1 MRGTI
6 RSEWTKFYSYP
17 WCAIGIIG
25 AILTAPVVMLV
36 MGANSSI
43 GAELSAQD
51 VIAGCMRAL
60 ILGQAGIVL
69 AAAGFFGQEYEQSCL
84 RTTFLA
90 VPKRIKTIGS
100 KWIVLT
106 IIVVLAGIISGL
118 LSLIVGTLQY
128 NCDMT
133 FRLVAGFLASVM
145 FAMISWVQIAWISA
159 GLSILTKTM
168 VAPIAIM
175 LPLVLSLSQMLY
187 ALFKPAKFLPD
198 LATINLF
205 LTPKTATF
213 LDVWPGI
220 TVQFAWVVLFGATA
234 VWLTLRR
241 DVR

>member
-17 WCAIGIIG
+17 WCSVGIVG
-25 AILTAPVVMLV
+25 AILTAPVVLLV
-36 MGANSSI
+36 MGANIPS
-43 GAELSAQD
+43 GLELSAQD
-51 VIAGCMRAL
+51 VISECMRAL

-69 AAAGFFGQEYEQSCL
+69 AATGLFGQEYEQSCL

-90 VPKRIKTIGS
+90 VPKRMKVIRA

-106 IIVVLAGIISGL
+106 TIVVLTGIISGL
-118 LSLIVGTLQY
+118 LSLAIGIIQY
-128 NCDMT
+128 NCDLT
-133 FRLVAGFLASVM
+133 FGLMAGFVASVLL
-145 FAMISWVQIAWISA
+145 AMISWVQMAWISA
-159 GLSILTKTM
+159 GLSMLTKTL

-175 LPLVLSLSQMLY
+175 LPLVFSLSQMLY

-198 LATINLF
+198 LAAINLF
-205 LTPKTATF
+205 LTPKTAAF

-220 TVQFAWVVLFGATA
+220 AVQFAWVILFGAIS